1 MYDEV
6 TLHVCPNHCGAHF
19 DVTVHVTQDWEVDAE
34 GNFEKALNE
43 AVEVTHGPQD
53 DDCWACSKCGAEAE
67 AIQCVIMV
75 HDIKVPESDGVAHTR
90 LRTYVQRHVPL
101 MDLPRAFVKDPETG
115 GVYEASVVQNQN
127 GSYTA
132 KYGKYEFTF

>member
-43 AVEVTHGPQD
+43 AGEVTHGPQE

-67 AIQCVIMV
+67 AIQ
-75 HDIKVPESDGVAHTR
+75 
-90 LRTYVQRHVPL
+90 Y
-101 MDLPRAFVKDPETG
+101 PETG
-115 GVYEASVVQNQN
+115 GVYEATVVQNQN

-132 KYGKYEFTF
+132 KYGKYEFSF

>member
-53 DDCWACSKCGAEAE
+53 DDCWDAPSAELRRKPFSALLWSTTSRFLNLMGLRIPAFGHMCSA
-67 AIQCVIMV
+67 MY
-75 HDIKVPESDGVAHTR
+75 R
-90 LRTYVQRHVPL
+90 
-101 MDLPRAFVKDPETG
+101 
-115 GVYEASVVQNQN
+115 
-127 GSYTA
+127 
-132 KYGKYEFTF
+132 

>member
-43 AVEVTHGPQD
+43 AVEVTHGP
-53 DDCWACSKCGAEAE
+53 
-67 AIQCVIMV
+67 
-75 HDIKVPESDGVAHTR
+75 
-90 LRTYVQRHVPL
+90 
-101 MDLPRAFVKDPETG
+101 
-115 GVYEASVVQNQN
+115 
-127 GSYTA
+127 
-132 KYGKYEFTF
+132 

>member
-67 AIQCVIMV
+67 AIQCVIME
-75 HDIKVPESDGVAHTR
+75 HDIKVPESVG
-90 LRTYVQRHVPL
+90 LRIP
-101 MDLPRAFVKDPETG
+101 AFG
-115 GVYEASVVQNQN
+115 HMCSAMYR
-127 GSYTA
+127 
-132 KYGKYEFTF
+132 